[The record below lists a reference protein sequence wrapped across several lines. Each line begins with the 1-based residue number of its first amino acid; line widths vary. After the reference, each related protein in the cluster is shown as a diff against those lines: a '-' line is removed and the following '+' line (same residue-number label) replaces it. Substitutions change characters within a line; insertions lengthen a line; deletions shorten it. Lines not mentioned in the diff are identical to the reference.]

1 MGGLLSSRLRLVP
14 SLFSSLTGKI
24 CRKWGEFSG
33 EGKFK
38 ISLGLDTFKRDLV
51 VELGIRIESVEWEV

>member
-38 ISLGLDTFKRDLV
+38 ISLGLDTFWGLEK
-51 VELGIRIESVEWEV
+51 GFSG